1 MRNLFRAAHDAP
13 GSPGAPDSP
22 SQEGA
27 TTLLER
33 EETAEDSSEG
43 DRFAHY
49 VRKDRIAASAASGR
63 PVVALCGKVWTP
75 RRDPSRYPVC
85 PACKEILESIRSGG
99 KDGGKGKD
107 G

>member
-1 MRNLFRAAHDAP
+1 MRIRFTATHDAP
-13 GSPGAPDSP
+13 GSPGAPDAPSGSP
-22 SQEGA
+22 EGA

-33 EETAEDSSEG
+33 EETAEESSEG

-75 RRDPSRYPVC
+75 RRDPSRYPIC
-85 PACKEILESIRSGG
+85 PECKEILQSLQSGG
-99 KDGGKGKD
+99 KDGD
-107 G
+107 R

>member
-1 MRNLFRAAHDAP
+1 MIRFTADGTP
-13 GSPGAPDSP
+13 GSPGAPAGP
-22 SQEGA
+22 EGS

-33 EETAEDSSEG
+33 EETSEDSSEG

-85 PACKEILESIRSGG
+85 PACKEILESLRAGG
-99 KDGGKGKD
+99 APS
-107 G
+107 